1 MALVRS
7 ASKAQRSAA
16 PLQAKCLSMS
26 PGMDPRDVTTKAEF
40 DALIDKTGDQLI
52 VVDFTAA
59 WCGPCQ
65 KIKPIFNALANEYAH
80 VIFVKVD
87 VDDNQ
92 ETAAACN
99 VKAMPTFQFYKMGKM
114 VHSIRGADP
123 QALRDG
129 VEQHHGLSLLTARCS
144 RACRVLRVCDAN
156 QPGGHPY
163 AACGMHTHGCTP
175 ACAHGCMRRRI
186 IHAPLRIEHQRCAA
200 RTDGRLHAQARDISA
215 CSTACRPSLFHCSRG
230 LFAVRRQVVC
240 PQGRADA
247 DRQML

>member
-1 MALVRS
+1 MPLINMEDEVFNDGKVHTRQQSMALVRS

-40 DALIDKTGDQLI
+40 DALIEKTGDQLI

-99 VKAMPTFQFYKMGKM
+99 VKDMPTFQFYKMGKM
-114 VHSIRGADP
+114 VHSIRGADQ

-129 VEQHHGLSLLTARCS
+129 VEQHHGLSLLAAKHS
-144 RACRVLRVCDAN
+144 RAYLVLRESSKISNHADCQCRGSTSLLVQRRGARRGGGGA
-156 QPGGHPY
+156 PGGGRP
-163 AACGMHTHGCTP
+163 AANP
-175 ACAHGCMRRRI
+175 PK
-186 IHAPLRIEHQRCAA
+186 HAA
-200 RTDGRLHAQARDISA
+200 
-215 CSTACRPSLFHCSRG
+215 
-230 LFAVRRQVVC
+230 
-240 PQGRADA
+240 
-247 DRQML
+247 